1 MSWWS
6 RTRRLPL
13 LAVCLVVFWLLVV
26 PFGDASLPVPQ
37 LGGATAADVP
47 LLLFAPL
54 LPVVALIVCCGGA
67 PAHEASTV
75 RRVGALDAAL
85 AAALP
90 AATAVV
96 VGTALLAGFGAG
108 DGTGGDAALWS
119 VVRNLGACIGLALLA
134 REAFGRHA
142 ATLLPTL
149 AALAVAVFG
158 YGPEQQA
165 HWWAWPAADPAAP
178 LAWAGSAALLATGL
192 ARTAT
197 RDRPARR

>member
-1 MSWWS
+1 MTWWS

-13 LAVCLVVFWLLVV
+13 LAACLVGCWLLVV
-26 PFGDASLPVPQ
+26 PFADASLPVPQ

-67 PAHEASTV
+67 PAHEATTV
-75 RRVGALDAAL
+75 RRVGARDAAL

-96 VGTALLAGFGAG
+96 VGVAVLAGPGAG
-108 DGTGGDAALWS
+108 DGGGSPLWS
-119 VVRNLGACIGLALLA
+119 VVRNLGAYTGLALVA
-134 REAFGRHA
+134 RAEFGHHA

-149 AALAVAVFG
+149 TALTVAVFG
-158 YGPEQQA
+158 YGPEQRA
-165 HWWAWPAADPAAP
+165 HWWAWPAAEPADP
-178 LAWAGSAALLATGL
+178 LAWAGSAALLTLGL
-192 ARTAT
+192 ARTVS
-197 RDRPARR
+197 RDRPAPR